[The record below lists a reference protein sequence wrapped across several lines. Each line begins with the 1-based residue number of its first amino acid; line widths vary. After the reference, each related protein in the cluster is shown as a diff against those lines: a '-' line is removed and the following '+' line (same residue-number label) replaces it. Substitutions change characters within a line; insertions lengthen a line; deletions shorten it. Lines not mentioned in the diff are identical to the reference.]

1 MILLSEEESNEEEE
15 KLEKIKKEFESKYEY
30 NAKKMKEMDEN
41 IVNDQLAYEKAANE
55 IYALENENKTLK
67 AELDVII

>member
-1 MILLSEEESNEEEE
+1 MIMSSEEEDNEEEE
-15 KLEKIKKEFESKYEY
+15 KLQNIAKDFESKYDY

-67 AELDVII
+67 TELDVII